1 MKPVDNFN
9 SIESERVQEFVKG
22 ALRYPLRFY
31 TLLLLAGESSVEAQK
46 LMFDIKYSM
55 TRSANIQ
62 VRKRLMTLLKK
73 IIDIITGDTVIYN
86 RLRSLALS
94 DHLTSMKEEVS
105 MFLNYHGFNES
116 MMKNPSSRKAAMDL
130 LSVVLGEEFQGVTGT
145 GLGVIGGNSPS
156 STQGIS
162 SFDPILTPIIKRFN
176 KIKRRKGK

>member
-31 TLLLLAGESSVEAQK
+31 TLLLLAGESSVDAQK

-62 VRKRLMTLLKK
+62 VRKKLMNLLKK

-105 MFLNYHGFNES
+105 MFLNYHGFTES
-116 MMKNPSSRKAAMDL
+116 MMQNPSSRKAAMGL
-130 LSVVLGEEFQGVTGT
+130 LSVVLGEEFQGVAGT

-156 STQGIS
+156 SSQGIA
-162 SFDPILTPIIKRFN
+162 SFDPILTPIIKRYN
-176 KIKRRKGK
+176 KKKKGKL